1 MPLPHVI
8 SKDQTKAKHN
18 QRWIIIHHYTDSQFR
33 EVITVS
39 FALLESSPMVEIN
52 YRINTISYCGNTSK
66 SDWVCGPCKQTNSYY
81 KQRVVLKCTSCKQAP
96 YVFRRRNTEWIQWG
110 KDCHL
115 YDAIQSCYIKR
126 SSTMWTLTCKINRSQ
141 CQRFRSEFH
150 KINTRKI
157 IGLIVIYSK
166 TPISWTISHWPQ
178 WEFSKWCPTTNF
190 QLFPKYTH
198 CFIINIIFI
207 KRAGSW
213 PHDTFE

>member
-1 MPLPHVI
+1 MFVFLFCVGSLITSLCKEIKVFCSHCTLTQQTYYHRIDLQTSMPLQHVI

-141 CQRFRSEFH
+141 CQRFRSEWRNVSQNKYQEDYRFDCH
-150 KINTRKI
+150 
-157 IGLIVIYSK
+157 L
-166 TPISWTISHWPQ
+166 
-178 WEFSKWCPTTNF
+178 F
-190 QLFPKYTH
+190 QNP
-198 CFIINIIFI
+198 N
-207 KRAGSW
+207 
-213 PHDTFE
+213 